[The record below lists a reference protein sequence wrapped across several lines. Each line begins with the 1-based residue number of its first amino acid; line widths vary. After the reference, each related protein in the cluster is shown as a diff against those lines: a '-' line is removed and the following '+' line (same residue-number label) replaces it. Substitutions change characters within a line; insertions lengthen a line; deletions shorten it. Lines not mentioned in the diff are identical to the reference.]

1 MVSSLPLPTTL
12 NGVQVLFNGS
22 PAPLYYAD
30 PNQINFQVPMGAPQS
45 GTADLQVLEA
55 ATGRILGDTTVSMN
69 ASIPGLFTQ
78 SATGSGTV
86 AALNQD
92 NTVNGPT
99 NPAVQGSVLQ
109 IFGTGQG
116 YIPGAPPD
124 GTATPGPLST
134 PNAPFVIIGTERV
147 DGSAILY
154 SGLAPGLVG
163 VWQVNV
169 QIPLDVITLPT
180 SPTQVIVDL
189 NSIPSGG
196 GGLGRPVYVY
206 VKQRP

>member
-1 MVSSLPLPTTL
+1 
-12 NGVQVLFNGS
+12 
-22 PAPLYYAD
+22 
-30 PNQINFQVPMGAPQS
+30 
-45 GTADLQVLEA
+45 
-55 ATGRILGDTTVSMN
+55 MN